1 MQVTFLQGCWR
12 IFFIFIFCN
21 FLIILTIMTA
31 RDFIQIILF
40 FGLLI
45 GLTPI
50 LGNYMYKVFTGKK
63 HFMLFVFGWLEKLT
77 YKSSGI
83 NPDEETNWK
92 SYTFGLLMFNLI
104 GFVFVFL
111 IQLIQVH
118 LPLNPANLPNVSW
131 HSAFNTA
138 ASFMTNTNWQGYAG
152 ETTLSYFMQMLGLT
166 VQNFVSAATGI
177 AVLLALIRGIS
188 RKTTDKL
195 GNFWT
200 DLTRSTVYVLL
211 PLSILFAFVLVG
223 QGVVQNFK
231 TYETVQTLQG
241 APQIIPMGPA
251 ASQIVIKQLGTNGG
265 GFFNANSSH
274 PFENPTPLSNFL
286 EMLAILLIPAALTYT
301 YGKMVGS
308 TRQGWTIFTAMLIL
322 FAAGLSISLYA
333 EYSANPVF
341 GHLHL
346 MEGKETRFGITNSI
360 LWSTA
365 TTSASNGSVNAM
377 NDSLS
382 PIAGMIA
389 MINIMLGEIIFG
401 GVGAGLYGMLVFII
415 ITVFIAGLMV
425 GRTPEY
431 LGKKIEAF
439 EVQMAIIAVLVPNL
453 VIQLFSAWASVSSY
467 GLSSL
472 NNSGPHGL
480 SEILYAYSSAA
491 GNNGSAFAG
500 LNANTVF
507 YNLTLGFGML
517 IGRFGIIIPVLA
529 IAGNMAKKKI
539 TPLSAG
545 TFRTDNWLFIGLLIA
560 VILIVG
566 GLTHFPALSL
576 GPVMEHLQMNSGMA
590 F

>member
-1 MQVTFLQGCWR
+1 
-12 IFFIFIFCN
+12 
-21 FLIILTIMTA
+21 
-31 RDFIQIILF
+31 
-40 FGLLI
+40 
-45 GLTPI
+45 
-50 LGNYMYKVFTGKK
+50 
-63 HFMLFVFGWLEKLT
+63 
-77 YKSSGI
+77 
-83 NPDEETNWK
+83 
-92 SYTFGLLMFNLI
+92 MFNLI

-111 IQLIQVH
+111 IQLFQSH
-118 LPLNPANLPNVSW
+118 LALNPADLSNVSW
-131 HSAFNTA
+131 HSAFNTSV
-138 ASFMTNTNWQGYAG
+138 SFMTNTNWQGYAG
-152 ETTLSYFMQMLGLT
+152 ETTLSYFVQMIGLT

-177 AVLLALIRGIS
+177 AVLLVLIRGIS

-195 GNFWT
+195 GNLWT
-200 DLTRSTVYVLL
+200 DLTRSTLYVLL
-211 PLSILFAFVLVG
+211 PLSMLLAVVLVG

-241 APQIIPMGPA
+241 AQQVIPMGPA
-251 ASQIVIKQLGTNGG
+251 ASQIAIKQLGTNGG
-265 GFFNANSSH
+265 GFFNSNSSH
-274 PFENPTPLSNFL
+274 PFENPTPFSNFL
-286 EMLAILLIPAALTYT
+286 EMLSILLIPAALTYT

-308 TRQGWTIFTAMLIL
+308 KRQGWTIFTAMLIL
-322 FAAGLSISLYA
+322 FVAGLSISLNT
-333 EYSANPVF
+333 EYSANPIF
-341 GHLHL
+341 GHIHL

-377 NDSLS
+377 HDSLS

-401 GVGAGLYGMLVFII
+401 GVGAGLYGMVIFII

-439 EVQMAIIAVLVPNL
+439 EVQMAIIAILAPNI

-472 NNSGPHGL
+472 NNAGPHGF

-491 GNNGSAFAG
+491 GNNGSGFAG

-507 YNLTLGFGML
+507 YNLTLGFAML

-576 GPVMEHLQMNSGMA
+576 GPVMDHLLMDSGIT